1 MTRPRRPLADEGSTA
16 DEGSAVA
23 EFVFVSVLLIV
34 LVLAILQVA
43 MILHMRN
50 VAVAAVVDGARYAA
64 NADRECDDGAAKARE
79 LIEDAI
85 ARADVLASGC
95 QHGDVGGAEVVRVS
109 ARIRLPLLLL
119 DLMPGDVTIEVDG
132 RAVKEGQ

>member
-1 MTRPRRPLADEGSTA
+1 MHRRWRPRGD
-16 DEGSAVA
+16 DGSAVA
-23 EFVFVSVLLIV
+23 EFVFVSVFLIV

-64 NADRECDDGAAKARE
+64 NADRDCADGTAKARE

-85 ARADVLASGC
+85 AKADVVEAGC
-95 QHGDVGGAEVVRVS
+95 EPGVVGNTEVVRVT
-109 ARIRLPLLLL
+109 ATVRLPLLLL
-119 DLMPGDVTIEVDG
+119 DLMPTDVTIEVQG

>member
-1 MTRPRRPLADEGSTA
+1 MS
-16 DEGSAVA
+16 
-23 EFVFVSVLLIV
+23 VFLIV

-64 NADRECDDGAAKARE
+64 NADRDCPDGSAKARE

-85 ARADVLASGC
+85 AKAEVVDATCEPGV
-95 QHGDVGGAEVVRVS
+95 VGGADVVRVS
-109 ARIRLPLLLL
+109 ATVRLPLMLL
-119 DLMPGDVTIEVDG
+119 DLLPADVTIEVDG

>member
-1 MTRPRRPLADEGSTA
+1 MRRPARLQG

-23 EFVFVSVLLIV
+23 EFVFVSVFLVV

-43 MILHMRN
+43 MVLHMRN

-64 NADRECDDGAAKARE
+64 NADRECADGSAKAQE

-85 ARADVLASGC
+85 ARAEVVRATCEPGV
-95 QHGDVGGAEVVRVS
+95 VGGAEVVRVS
-109 ARIRLPLLLL
+109 ATVRLPLLLL
-119 DLMPGDVTIEVDG
+119 DLMPTDVTIEVSG